1 MAVVLMAVALMAE
14 ATVMVTAAVRGQVA
28 MIAVA
33 MGVTA
38 GGGGVRKGAFAY
50 QKRAEMDFRAR
61 RKSSPSTSHR
71 RIN

>member
-38 GGGGVRKGAFAY
+38 GGGGVAL
-50 QKRAEMDFRAR
+50 R
-61 RKSSPSTSHR
+61 RVRLPVTGG
-71 RIN
+71 NGF

>member
-14 ATVMVTAAVRGQVA
+14 ATVMVTAAIRGQVA

-38 GGGGVRKGAFAY
+38 GEGGGCAK
-50 QKRAEMDFRAR
+50 AR
-61 RKSSPSTSHR
+61 SLTSNGR
-71 RIN
+71 

>member
-38 GGGGVRKGAFAY
+38 GGGGVAQRHV
-50 QKRAEMDFRAR
+50 
-61 RKSSPSTSHR
+61 S
-71 RIN
+71 